1 MIRLAMIAAVF
12 LCACQPAPVGVR
24 NVELQS
30 DSAQQCVA
38 LCQQIG
44 LPLQSVVIMANNV
57 GCVCAAAP
65 PPMMPGAPGGVSS
78 ADGASGGMAAIMIAE
93 QERAAAQASAAQTQ
107 AAQAKH

>member
-1 MIRLAMIAAVF
+1 MLRLGMIAAMF
-12 LCACQPAPVGVR
+12 LCACQPATVGVR
-24 NVELQS
+24 NVELPT
-30 DSAQQCVA
+30 DSAQQCVS

-93 QERAAAQASAAQTQ
+93 EQQRAAAAQTSSS
-107 AAQAKH
+107 QAKH